1 MLHRIHNII
10 KTLKVNMEKNFLL
23 ILFYSASGSVKNLAH
38 AIADGAEESNIKV
51 KIRTVPRVS
60 SKNEKVDPS
69 IPDTGEIYCTKDDLI
84 NCGGMA
90 IGSPTR
96 FGSMASPMKYF
107 LDSTGDLWATNAL
120 ENKPGIAFTSTSS
133 MHGGQESTLFN
144 LITFMLHQGMLIA
157 GTPYSIDELNKTKS
171 GGTPYG
177 PTHVENFN
185 SSNELTKDEYE
196 IARKT
201 GMRLANLIINLNG

>member
-1 MLHRIHNII
+1 
-10 KTLKVNMEKNFLL
+10 MEKNFLL

-60 SKNEKVDPS
+60 SKNEKIDPS

-157 GTPYSIDELNKTKS
+157 GTPYSVDELNKTKS

-177 PTHVENFN
+177 PTHVESFN

-201 GMRLANLIINLNG
+201 GIRLANLIINLNG

>member
-1 MLHRIHNII
+1 
-10 KTLKVNMEKNFLL
+10 MEKNFLL

-51 KIRTVPRVS
+51 KIRTVPKVS

-107 LDSTGDLWATNAL
+107 LDSTGALWATSAL

-157 GTPYSIDELNKTKS
+157 GTPYSVDELNKTKS

-201 GMRLANLIINLNG
+201 GLRLANLIINLNG

>member
-38 AIADGAEESNIKV
+38 AISDGAEESNIKV
-51 KIRTVPRVS
+51 KIRTVPKVS

-157 GTPYSIDELNKTKS
+157 GTPYSVDELNKTKS

-201 GMRLANLIINLNG
+201 GLRLANLIINLNG

>member
-51 KIRTVPRVS
+51 KIRTVPKVS

-69 IPDTGEIYCTKDDLI
+69 IPYTGEIYCTKDDLI

-157 GTPYSIDELNKTKS
+157 GTPYSVDELNKTKS